1 MNRKAFLIPVVSCHF
16 IVQSLTLSIN
26 IRFQHILRGMSEV
39 AEFCTD
45 VLDVLNIICCK
56 FPIMIFRMSVL
67 YLRAFIF
74 NLLKRILLIRQFLCS
89 FLQMSALQF
98 FLFCLVKKLIC
109 RHQFTNTL
117 FNDIPLKDRSSI
129 RLHDA
134 SF

>member
-1 MNRKAFLIPVVSCHF
+1 ME
-16 IVQSLTLSIN
+16 
-26 IRFQHILRGMSEV
+26 ILRSGLVDLGSL
-39 AEFCTD
+39 FCT
-45 VLDVLNIICCK
+45 LNIGLRRYGQIIIGCLLCCK
-56 FPIMIFRMSVL
+56 LSVFCLNIFL
-67 YLRAFIF
+67 NLRAFIF

-98 FLFCLVKKLIC
+98 FLFCLVKKLIY

-117 FNDIPLKDRSSI
+117 FNDIPLKDRSGI